1 MLEIGPLDPAVLRGG
16 PRRDAADDGISLSR
30 LLSTLVDEVSLEEGD
45 GGHLL
50 RLEKRVPLT
59 RPETREP
66 V

>member
-1 MLEIGPLDPAVLRGG
+1 MEIGPLDPEELRGDLE
-16 PRRDAADDGISLSR
+16 PAAAVGIPLSR
-30 LLSTLVDEVSLEEGD
+30 LLSNLVEEVALEEVD
-45 GGHLL
+45 GGYLL